1 MADQRDAAIVPGIST
16 QSSAVAVRSLG
27 RAGITPIVATDG
39 QRSPA
44 TASKYC
50 TEVVEVPDPIDSM
63 DGYARGL
70 LELAERADVRT
81 VIPLREADAYALAAN
96 RGSFARHLDPAWP
109 DLDTL
114 RTAQDRRALLSIA
127 DDLHV
132 PVPQTRLLTD
142 WPSDGEPLVV
152 KPRYSIVV
160 DDDSTS
166 HEPDVR
172 VLGRTERPSKRS
184 IIDEMGHVPV
194 VQEYVPTDGE
204 FGFFALMDHGDPVVT
219 FQHRRV
225 RSFSYTGGA
234 SVYREAIDDPE
245 LRSYGETLLSALDW
259 HGPAMVEFRRDARDG
274 SFVLMEINP
283 RFWGSLALPVHA
295 GVDFPR
301 HYVELATGDLP
312 DADSVTY
319 EVGVGSHLLSGEV
332 AYLYNVAR
340 GTGHGECPS
349 LLRELVAVSGSVVR
363 EPRFDLLSIDD
374 PMPFAADLASMAAL
388 AGDRVAGTLR

>member
-1 MADQRDAAIVPGIST
+1 MTDGPDAAVVPGIST

-27 RAGITPIVATDG
+27 RAGISPIVASDG

-50 TEVVEVPDPIDSM
+50 AEVVEVPDPSESM
-63 DGYARGL
+63 DGYAQGL
-70 LELAERADVRT
+70 LDLAERDAVRT
-81 VIPLREADAYALAAN
+81 VLPLREADAYALAAN
-96 RGSFARHLDPAWP
+96 RGSFARHLDPVWP
-109 DLDTL
+109 DFDTL

-127 DDLHV
+127 EDLDL
-132 PVPQTRLLTD
+132 PVPRTRLLTD
-142 WPSDGEPLVV
+142 WPDGDAPLVV

-160 DDDSTS
+160 DDQSAS
-166 HEPDVR
+166 HEADVR
-172 VLGRTERPSKRS
+172 VIDDAERPSKES
-184 IIDEMGHVPV
+184 IIEEMGHVPV
-194 VQEYVPTDGE
+194 VQEFVPTDGE
-204 FGFFALMDHGDPVVT
+204 FGFFALMDRGEPVVT

-225 RSFSYTGGA
+225 RSFTYTGGA

-245 LRSYGETLLSALDW
+245 LRAYGEKLLSALDW

-301 HYVELATGDLP
+301 HYAELAAGDPP
-312 DADSVTY
+312 DPGSVTY

-340 GTGHGECPS
+340 ATGHGERPS
-349 LLRELVAVSGSVVR
+349 LLRALAAVSGTIAR
-363 EPRFDLLSIDD
+363 EPRFDLLSADD
-374 PMPFAADLASMAAL
+374 PMPVVDDLAGMAAL
-388 AGDRVAGTLR
+388 AGTRAFGAIR